1 MGVMTFSRPGAIDLS
16 ALSRPKPA
24 ATGPS
29 GAGAPA
35 GASWVTDVT
44 EADFQT
50 VALEASARHLVVLN
64 LWSPRAQNAQ
74 AFNDVLARVTNEQQ
88 GQVLLANVDVDAN
101 PGIAQAM
108 QVQGVPFVAAVVA
121 GQLVPLFQSTADE
134 NDVRQVFGQ
143 LVALGAQQGITGR
156 AEPVGSAPAAET
168 DDEPADDPRFAAA
181 DAAFAAGDVAGA
193 VAEYE
198 KLLAQAP
205 ADTEVAERLAGVKL
219 FGRTQGADLQAA
231 RKAAGD
237 APDDVDAQLLVA
249 DLDVSG
255 GHVDDAFGRLIDLV
269 RRTTGDDRDRV
280 RERLLELFT
289 VVGTGDERVARAR
302 RALASAL
309 F

>member
-1 MGVMTFSRPGAIDLS
+1 MTFSRPGAIDLS
-16 ALSRPKPA
+16 ALSRPQQPA
-24 ATGPS
+24 G
-29 GAGAPA
+29 GAGAGRAPA
-35 GASWVTDVT
+35 PGGATWVTDVS
-44 EADFQT
+44 EATFQA
-50 VALEASARHLVVLN
+50 VALEASAQHLVVLN

-74 AFNDVLARVTNEQQ
+74 DFNDLLARVTDELQ

-121 GQLVPLFQSTADE
+121 GQLVPLFQSTAE
-134 NDVRQVFGQ
+134 ETDVRQVFGQ
-143 LVALGAQQGITGR
+143 LLALGAQQGITGR
-156 AEPVGSAPAAET
+156 AEPVGSSGPADVEQ
-168 DDEPADDPRFAAA
+168 EPADDPRFAAA
-181 DAAFAAGDVAGA
+181 DAAFGAGDVAGA

-205 ADTEVAERLAGVKL
+205 ADAEVAERLAGVKL
-219 FGRTQGADLQAA
+219 FGRTQGVDLAAA
-231 RKAAGD
+231 RTAAAD
-237 APDDVDAQLLVA
+237 APDDIDAQLLVA

-255 GHVDDAFGRLIDLV
+255 GHVDDAFSRLIDLV
-269 RRTTGDDRDRV
+269 RRSAGDDRDRV

-289 VVGTGDERVARAR
+289 VVGTTDDRVALAR

>member
-1 MGVMTFSRPGAIDLS
+1 MTFSRPGAIDLS
-16 ALSRPKPA
+16 ALSRPQQPA
-24 ATGPS
+24 AGP
-29 GAGAPA
+29 GAGGSSAPG

-44 EADFQT
+44 EADFQA

-74 AFNDVLARVTNEQQ
+74 GFNDLLARVTNEQQ

-108 QVQGVPFVAAVVA
+108 QIQGVPFVAAVVG
-121 GQLVPLFQSTADE
+121 GQLVPLFQSTAE
-134 NDVRQVFGQ
+134 ESDVRQVFAQ
-143 LVALGAQQGITGR
+143 LLALGAQQGITGR
-156 AEPVGSAPAAET
+156 AEPVGAAAPAEV

-181 DAAFAAGDVAGA
+181 DAAFGAGDVAGA

-205 ADTEVAERLAGVKL
+205 ADAEVAERLAGVKL
-219 FGRTQGADLQAA
+219 FGRTQGADLQTA
-231 RKAAGD
+231 RSAAAG

-255 GHVDDAFGRLIDLV
+255 GHVDDAFDRLIDLV
-269 RRTTGDDRDRV
+269 RRTAGDDRDRV

-289 VVGTGDERVARAR
+289 VVGTSDDRVALAR